1 MVRVASRAYARK
13 SIGPKIH
20 LPPKKKWSNIF
31 IANFFLLIFFRS
43 VQVPC
48 RNPMMVPR
56 FSLGSIFPRYPF
68 QAVASY

>member
-20 LPPKKKWSNIF
+20 LPPKKMVEYIYSD
-31 IANFFLLIFFRS
+31 FFFAHFFRS

-56 FSLGSIFPRYPF
+56 FFLGSIFPRYPF